1 MGALPPAGGLRAPA
15 VLLSTRRPRQGETVV
30 VLVAV
35 PRAPPGPRRAA
46 RRALAALGV
55 PPVLVSLAGRPVP
68 VFLRPPDPGAGAGG
82 AGGAGGGGAAGGG
95 GGHEVWRALVPTTP
109 LTAPGPRALCVA
121 LPWDPLG
128 PRVRAELQ
136 VLERAFPCERVELPA
151 GKPPLNL
158 GAGPGGGS
166 AEARSLARWRRA
178 RTRARLWAPSQ
189 PFRAPAA
196 GPVTTGYG
204 VRRAFGPAGAAPLA
218 GYFHRGVDFGCCP
231 GSPAVAP
238 AAGRVSLVGRE
249 DAGFPSAGN
258 CVGLDHGQGVQS
270 LLLHLEAAC
279 VAEGQP
285 VAAGQVV
292 GRVGSSGAS
301 TGPHLHWG
309 LFVAGEAVDPA
320 PWLAGTPRSSPW
332 GT

>member
-1 MGALPPAGGLRAPA
+1 M
-15 VLLSTRRPRQGETVV
+15 
-30 VLVAV
+30 
-35 PRAPPGPRRAA
+35 
-46 RRALAALGV
+46 
-55 PPVLVSLAGRPVP
+55 
-68 VFLRPPDPGAGAGG
+68 
-82 AGGAGGGGAAGGG
+82 
-95 GGHEVWRALVPTTP
+95 
-109 LTAPGPRALCVA
+109 
-121 LPWDPLG
+121 
-128 PRVRAELQ
+128 
-136 VLERAFPCERVELPA
+136 
-151 GKPPLNL
+151 
-158 GAGPGGGS
+158 
-166 AEARSLARWRRA
+166 
-178 RTRARLWAPSQ
+178 
-189 PFRAPAA
+189 
-196 GPVTTGYG
+196 
-204 VRRAFGPAGAAPLA
+204 
-218 GYFHRGVDFGCCP
+218 
-231 GSPAVAP
+231 AP

>member
-1 MGALPPAGGLRAPA
+1 MGAPPPAGGLRAPA

-68 VFLRPPDPGAGAGG
+68 VFPRPADS
-82 AGGAGGGGAAGGG
+82 GAGGGGAAGDG

-128 PRVRAELQ
+128 PRVRAELE
-136 VLERAFPCERVELPA
+136 VHERAFPCERIELPA
-151 GKPPLNL
+151 GKSPLDL
-158 GAGPGGGS
+158 GARPGGS
-166 AEARSLARWRRA
+166 NEARRLARWRRA
-178 RTRARLWAPSQ
+178 RTRARLWAPTQ

-204 VRRAFGPAGAAPLA
+204 VRRMFGPEGAAPLD
-218 GYFHRGVDFGCCP
+218 GYFHRGVDFGCP
-231 GSPAVAP
+231 SGSPALAP

-249 DAGFPSAGN
+249 EAGFPSAGN

-279 VAEGQP
+279 VEEGQP
-285 VAAGQVV
+285 VSAGQVV

-309 LFVAGEAVDPA
+309 LFVAGESVDPA